1 LPLWYWTKLFSGP
14 FICKNRPSHKT
25 QSSSERE
32 FKAKLFT
39 ESSKELAFI
48 ETMQLLA
55 IQLMESSPNVIKLKL
70 VGSISLSQDVILQ
83 QSLETTSQ
91 IFGSFQLMDDGLVVL
106 PDDTDFSDLRL
117 TGFAEATVKQL
128 REKMSGKASKR

>member
-1 LPLWYWTKLFSGP
+1 
-14 FICKNRPSHKT
+14 
-25 QSSSERE
+25 
-32 FKAKLFT
+32 
-39 ESSKELAFI
+39 
-48 ETMQLLA
+48 MQLLA

-128 REKMSGKASKR
+128 REKMSGEGVEKMTAREALMLLVRLGGGEA